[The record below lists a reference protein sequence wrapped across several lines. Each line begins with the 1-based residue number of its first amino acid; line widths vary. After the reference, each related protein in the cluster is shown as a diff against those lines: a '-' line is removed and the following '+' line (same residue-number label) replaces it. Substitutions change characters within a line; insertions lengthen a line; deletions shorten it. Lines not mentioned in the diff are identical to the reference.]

1 MKLNEY
7 REFVNDVTS
16 QESTNLRKLTARLGE
31 LDSDEVNI
39 ATLLTASIGLSS
51 EGGEFS
57 EIVKKCCFQGK
68 PLDADTVFHLKR
80 ELGDI
85 LWYWVNAC
93 SALSLDPQDVLEEN
107 VRKLESRYP
116 GGKFDAWFSE
126 NRKENDL

>member
-16 QESTNLRKLTARLGE
+16 QESKNLRKLTARLGE
-31 LDSDEVNI
+31 LDSDEVNT